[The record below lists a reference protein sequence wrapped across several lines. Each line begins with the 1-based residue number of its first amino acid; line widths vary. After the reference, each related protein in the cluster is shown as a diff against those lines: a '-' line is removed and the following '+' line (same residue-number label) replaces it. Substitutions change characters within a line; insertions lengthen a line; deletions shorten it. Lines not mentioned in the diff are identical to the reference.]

1 MCFSKSL
8 DIATECLAMIVIPC
22 NCWLFLLRIRAIPR
36 HTYSRITLVICTF
49 LWCATFTSFLI
60 LPGIRLTSRH
70 SADAHKCHYEPTYEI
85 QLLSIPFIALVAF
98 DTAVATSVLVG
109 LIMHNPH
116 SSFYRRVKSTV
127 LMEDM
132 GPLCRIFLQSG
143 YTYYLFVLLFIHC
156 PHVLILHLRVGQSLA
171 CILRWSFWQRALLP
185 HEVLSSTWL

>member
-1 MCFSKSL
+1 MYLTAECFG
-8 DIATECLAMIVIPC
+8 AIVIPC
-22 NCWLFLLRIRAIPR
+22 NCWLFLLRVRAIPR
-36 HTYSRITLVICTF
+36 HAYSRVITAVCTL

-60 LPGIRLTSRH
+60 LPGIRLTSIH
-70 SADAHKCHYEPTYEI
+70 SAEAHKCHYNPTYEI

-98 DTAVATSVLVG
+98 DTAVAISVLVG

-116 SSFYRRVKSTV
+116 SSLSRRVKSTV

-156 PHVLILHLRVGQSLA
+156 PHVLILHLLVGQSLA

-185 HEVLSSTWL
+185 HEALSYTWL